1 MVKKTLLDRCLNAPL
16 RSEGYWYLAQ
26 GSMFKCPT
34 LAVHTNAL
42 SKLWRVTFRRGITAL
57 CVALCMHWTRCW
69 YQAHLFFNSWWN
81 YSRFPFQE
89 LLLGPFSGLLTL
101 SVITQT
107 LGHTLHWCHPNCTSR
122 KKPQVY
128 ERQSKQ
134 TDRGN
139 KIQFYIPGSRDLQM
153 QIHGFW
159 ADMRLG
165 RNTGWSQISRSV
177 TLSVVTTWQQIS
189 VLFSLRIVLS
199 PLKDIFWKAPVLQ
212 VPMCIV

>member
-42 SKLWRVTFRRGITAL
+42 SKLWRVTFRRGIIAL

-101 SVITQT
+101 SVIAQT

-165 RNTGWSQISRSV
+165 RNTGWSQISWRVPWLWVWLQHGSKY
-177 TLSVVTTWQQIS
+177 LYS
-189 VLFSLRIVLS
+189 SL
-199 PLKDIFWKAPVLQ
+199 
-212 VPMCIV
+212 

>member
-1 MVKKTLLDRCLNAPL
+1 MKYDITEQVALQYVCLPFDRLCFGAMVKKTLLDRCLNAPL
-16 RSEGYWYLAQ
+16 SGEGYWYLAQ

-42 SKLWRVTFRRGITAL
+42 SKLWRVTFRRGIIAL

-101 SVITQT
+101 SVIAQT

-122 KKPQVY
+122 KKSQDH

-134 TDRGN
+134 ALEQTKYSFIFQDQETCRCR
-139 KIQFYIPGSRDLQM
+139 SM
-153 QIHGFW
+153 GF
-159 ADMRLG
+159 G
-165 RNTGWSQISRSV
+165 Q
-177 TLSVVTTWQQIS
+177 TW
-189 VLFSLRIVLS
+189 
-199 PLKDIFWKAPVLQ
+199 D
-212 VPMCIV
+212 

>member
-16 RSEGYWYLAQ
+16 SGEGYWYLAQ

-42 SKLWRVTFRRGITAL
+42 SKLWRVTFRRGIIAL
-57 CVALCMHWTRCW
+57 CVALCMQWTRCW

-101 SVITQT
+101 SVIAQT

-122 KKPQVY
+122 KKSQDH

-134 TDRGN
+134 ALEQTKYSFIFQDQETCRCR
-139 KIQFYIPGSRDLQM
+139 SM
-153 QIHGFW
+153 GF
-159 ADMRLG
+159 G
-165 RNTGWSQISRSV
+165 Q
-177 TLSVVTTWQQIS
+177 TW
-189 VLFSLRIVLS
+189 
-199 PLKDIFWKAPVLQ
+199 D
-212 VPMCIV
+212 